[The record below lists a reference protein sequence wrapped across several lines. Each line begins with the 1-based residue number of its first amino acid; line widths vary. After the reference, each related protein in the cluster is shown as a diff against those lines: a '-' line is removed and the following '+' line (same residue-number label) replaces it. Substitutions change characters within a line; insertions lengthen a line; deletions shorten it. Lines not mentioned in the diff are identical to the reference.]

1 MANLSEDLVKV
12 TYVDN
17 STVIGATNL
26 NDIQDAIIE
35 MQDVIEDYGNV
46 AELSYTVVS
55 TF

>member
-1 MANLSEDLVKV
+1 MPNVSTLTKV
-12 TYVDN
+12 TYTDN
-17 STVIGATNL
+17 VTVITAQNL

-35 MQDVIEDYGNV
+35 AEDEVNTYGNV